1 MMQIGG
7 GLDKQAPDVKVKH
20 VADILAGNIKE

>member
-7 GLDKQAPDVKVKH
+7 GLDKQAQGIKVKH
-20 VADILAGNIKE
+20 VADILAENLK

>member
-7 GLDKQAPDVKVKH
+7 GLDKQAPGIKVRH
-20 VADILAGNIKE
+20 VADILADGIK